1 MKTIDLIRSAL
12 FVPGNRPERIDKA
25 VATAA
30 DFVIIDLEDAVPIAE
45 KKTVLPV
52 VRRKLGEHRK
62 SRLMVRV
69 NALDTGLT
77 GDDLAGI
84 AGPGLCAVMLPK
96 VQRAEEIVSMAGL
109 LQASEDASGVEK
121 GSVGLVALVETA
133 LGVENAYA
141 IAAAQARPR
150 RLLTI
155 AFGAADFSLDMGIKL
170 SKTGEE
176 LAYPRARIA
185 VACRAAGI
193 APPLDTPYMIDLKD
207 RDAFEADVN
216 RGISLGYG
224 GKLCIHPNQVD
235 FCNQAFSPS
244 QEEIVFAAKVVEAF
258 NAAEAT
264 GQAAIQV
271 EGKFVDYPVV
281 AQARRILA
289 LAARIGQLSAVTD
302 KR

>member
-1 MKTIDLIRSAL
+1 MKAVDFIRSAL

-25 VATAA
+25 VATAT
-30 DFVIIDLEDAVPIAE
+30 DIVIIDLEDAVPIAE
-45 KKTVLPV
+45 KRTVLPV
-52 VRRKLGEHRK
+52 VRKKLDEHRER
-62 SRLMVRV
+62 RLMVRV
-69 NALDTGLT
+69 NSLETGLT
-77 GDDLAGI
+77 QGDLAGV
-84 AGPGLCAVMLPK
+84 AGSGLCAIMLPK
-96 VQRAEEIVSMAGL
+96 VQRAEDIASMAQL
-109 LQASEDASGVEK
+109 LQAAEDASGVER

-141 IAAAQARPR
+141 IAAAQTQPPR
-150 RLLTI
+150 LHTI
-155 AFGAADFSLDMGIKL
+155 AFGAADFSLDMGVKL

-207 RDAFEADVN
+207 REAFEADVN
-216 RGISLGYG
+216 RGRRLGYG

-258 NAAEAT
+258 EAAEAT

-289 LAARIGQLSAVTD
+289 LAAKMGRVSAQTD